1 MSKRAVDRTATVVFW
16 AVGLISMGIL
26 LFILTETFA
35 RGLLTALNPR
45 FFLGKPQ
52 AMQEGGG
59 IFPMIVSS
67 VYLTIWTLIIAL
79 PISLGAAIYLAEFA
93 KKGSRLTGTVRF
105 CADSLASL
113 PSIVFGLFGMVLF
126 TMYLGWGTCLMA
138 GACTLALLN
147 LPVLMRSAE
156 EAMLSV
162 PPTYREASLSLGA
175 SRWYT
180 IRQVV
185 LPSSMPGILA
195 GTVLTIGRIMGES
208 ASLIYVMLLF
218 MRKAPSL
225 NPFSN
230 AAPLASNI
238 WYTQS
243 EALIPDYRR
252 VVNGSAAFL
261 LLMVLIIN
269 FSARALGNYYLKRKG
284 IGGTGGASARA

>member
-1 MSKRAVDRTATVVFW
+1 MNKRTTDHIATVVFW
-16 AVGLISMGIL
+16 AMGILAMGIL
-26 LFILTETFA
+26 LYILGEIFVA
-35 RGLLTALNPR
+35 GLGTALNPK
-45 FFLGKPQ
+45 FFLGTPQ

-67 VYLTIWTLIIAL
+67 IYLSLWTMLIAL
-79 PISLGAAIYLAEFA
+79 PVSLGAAIYLAEFA
-93 KKGSRLTGTVRF
+93 RKGSRTTGVIRF

-126 TMYLGWGTCLMA
+126 AMYLGWGTCLMA

-147 LPVLMRSAE
+147 LPVLIRSAE

-162 PPTYREASLSLGA
+162 PHTYREASLSLGA
-175 SRWYT
+175 GHWYT

-185 LPSSMPGILA
+185 LPSAMPGILA
-195 GTVLTIGRIMGES
+195 GTVLTVGRILGES

-218 MRKAPSL
+218 MRKVPSL

-269 FSARALGNYYLKRKG
+269 FSARALGKYYQKKKG
-284 IGGTGGASARA
+284 IGEFGARA